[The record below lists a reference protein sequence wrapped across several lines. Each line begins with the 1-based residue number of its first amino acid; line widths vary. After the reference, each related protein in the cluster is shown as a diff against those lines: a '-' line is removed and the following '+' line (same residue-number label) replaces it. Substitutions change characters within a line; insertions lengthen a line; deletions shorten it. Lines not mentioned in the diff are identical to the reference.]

1 MKNFFKV
8 RLHNLSLNEKEV
20 GGGTKSNKEMESVT
34 MDNHFLA
41 YLSNPIFLLGQS
53 SFDSWGKEKQWIS

>member
-53 SFDSWGKEKQWIS
+53 SFDS